1 MSQNFDVANLALQA
15 VAPGNKLLY
24 DDKGLPSVMVYI
36 PKFKLS
42 EVLTD
47 GPDTYHPAFII
58 NGSVVDGIY
67 IGKYQ
72 ATLEDGRAYSLP
84 GKDPAASINFDNS
97 LARCTAKGS
106 GWHLMTKAEWG
117 MIALW
122 CKKHGIF
129 PKGNNNYGK
138 DSTESAYTAI
148 PATYGTGAD
157 AGKIFHVLT
166 GTGPLSWSHDGTMK
180 GIWDLNGNVSEWEGG
195 FRTVKGELQFL
206 ANNNAADGSKSQAA
220 NSAEWKALD
229 ASTGEFVT
237 PNGSGT
243 TTNTVKVACVSSLP
257 KYVISIADG
266 QTSENFNGGIHQ
278 ITCSDD
284 IGSAAKIV
292 LRAYGLLAEDGAT
305 AADYGDGDKLYF
317 NNVADERMAFGGG
330 YYNGGT
336 YAGVFYSYGSNYSRT
351 GTGTYIGL
359 RVAYA
364 DLPTA

>member
-42 EVLTD
+42 EVLTG

-84 GKDPAASINFDNS
+84 AKDPAANINFDNS
-97 LARCTAKGS
+97 IARCTAKGS

-157 AGKIFHVLT
+157 AGKIYHVLT

-180 GIWDLNGNVSEWEGG
+180 GIWDLNGNVNEWEGG
-195 FRTVKGELQFL
+195 FRTVYGELQFL
-206 ANNNAADGSKSQAA
+206 ANNNAADSSKSQAA

-229 ASTGEFVT
+229 ATTGEFVT

-243 TTNTVKVACVSSLP
+243 TTNSVKVAKVSSLP
-257 KYVISIADG
+257 KYVITIGDSEKADSISGRID
-266 QTSENFNGGIHQ
+266 Q

-284 IGSAAKIV
+284 IADAAKYV
-292 LRAYGLLAEDGAT
+292 LRAYGLLPEAGAT
-305 AADYGDGDKLYF
+305 QADYGDGDQLYF
-317 NNVADERMAFGGG
+317 NNNADERMASGGG
-330 YYNGGT
+330 YYT
-336 YAGVFYSYGSNYSRT
+336 SAASAGVFCSGGYSVPRAVSDT
-351 GTGTYIGL
+351 GVGL
-359 RVAYA
+359 RVAFA
-364 DLPTA
+364 QLPTA